1 MTNVSPYTF
10 GLNIVDTSTT
20 DETQRA
26 TVFLVSSV
34 ETEWMGPFRLW
45 MLKNMNNIAK
55 SLASDVIV
63 HAFLEKAEGDKLS
76 NAIGQTAIQIQN
88 ITKKQTTTIM
98 APDIRY
104 AAATGGTL
112 AEIDPT
118 VVARSYSVGQNANVL
133 VMALMVT
140 QAEGDA
146 NEIAKSYEDDTE
158 EIIEAIGNYSVR
170 ELHSGKYNAQIAK
183 TISDIIGK
191 RTLFFIADSVS
202 CCMSGPPQI

>member
-45 MLKNMNNIAK
+45 ILKNINNIAK
-55 SLASDVIV
+55 SLASDVII

-88 ITKKQTTTIM
+88 ITQNKTATIV

-104 AAATGGTL
+104 AAAVGGAFT
-112 AEIDPT
+112 ESDPT
-118 VVARSYSVGQNANVL
+118 VVARSYTAGESRDTL

-140 QAEGDA
+140 QAEDDA
-146 NEIAKSYEDDTE
+146 NEIAKSYEDGAE
-158 EIIEAIGNYSVR
+158 EIAEVIGDYSVR
-170 ELHSGKYNAQIAK
+170 ELHSGEHNTQIAQ

-191 RTLFFIADSVS
+191 RTLFFVADAAA
-202 CCMSGPPQI
+202 CCMSGPQQM